1 MDQYQQYI
9 AISKYARFIEGEN
22 RRETWDESV
31 DRFVKFFSEKFPV
44 AKTKLEE
51 AGKDIKALNVVPS
64 MRAIMTAG
72 PALERDNIAGY
83 NCSYLAI
90 DDPKAFD
97 EALYILMC
105 GTGVGYSVER
115 KFVDKLPDIPED
127 LHQTDEVF
135 KVEDSKI
142 GWAKGMRKLVSRLY
156 AGEIPKWD
164 LSGIRPAGS
173 RLKVF
178 GGRAS
183 GPDPLENLFRF
194 TVGVFKKAAGRKLS
208 SLEAHDIMCAVA
220 AAVVVGG
227 VRRSAMISLSDLGD
241 DRMRHCKS
249 GEWWNENVNRSYA
262 NNSVSY
268 TQKPDMGAFLREWSA
283 LYDSKSGERGL
294 FNRQAA
300 KNQAKK
306 SGRRDP
312 NHDFGTNPCGEILLR
327 SMECCNLSEVIIR
340 PTDDEKEL
348 ERKVEIAS
356 FLGTIQSGLTD
367 IRYLRNQWKKNM
379 EEERL
384 LGVSF
389 TGILDNPLTF
399 EDRDG
404 GLGTL
409 LEKLKG
415 IVNDTNKEWAE
426 KLGINQSTA
435 TTCVKPSGTVSQ
447 LSAVASGIHPRYAK
461 HYIRRVRADVKDPLA
476 TWMIEQGIP
485 CEQDTYNPLNHV
497 FSFPIKSPDNC
508 ITRNDMSALE
518 QLHLWMTYRTHWC
531 EHNPSITVYVGEDE
545 WADVGAYVYKN
556 FGDIGGVSFLPREDG
571 SHSYVQAPY
580 EEVTDLQYEELAGK
594 MPQVQFSE
602 YRELDDMTIASQELA
617 CTAGACEL

>member
-1 MDQYQQYI
+1 MEQYQQYI
-9 AISKYARFIEGEN
+9 AISKYARFIEDEG

-31 DRFVKFFSEKFPV
+31 DRYIDYFSNKFPV
-44 AKTKLEE
+44 A
-51 AGKDIKALNVVPS
+51 AGELSKAAKMIKELGVVPS

-72 PALERDNIAGY
+72 PALDRDNIAGY

-97 EALYILMC
+97 EALYVLMC

-115 KFVDKLPDIPED
+115 KCVEKLPDVPAD
-127 LHQTDEVF
+127 LHETDEVF

-164 LSGIRPAGS
+164 LSGIRPAGA

-194 TVGVFKKAAGRKLS
+194 TVGVFKKAAGRKLT

-227 VRRSAMISLSDLGD
+227 VRRSAMISLSDLAD

-249 GEWWNENVNRSYA
+249 GQWWDENVNRSYA
-262 NNSVSY
+262 NNSVAY
-268 TQKPDMGAFLREWSA
+268 TRKPDMGAFLREWTS
-283 LYDSKSGERGL
+283 LYESKSGERGI
-294 FNRQAA
+294 FNREAA
-300 KNQAKK
+300 KNQAVK

-327 SMECCNLSEVIIR
+327 SMQCCNLSEIIIR
-340 PTDDEKEL
+340 PDDCVVQLKEKA
-348 ERKVEIAS
+348 RIAS
-356 FLGTIQSGLTD
+356 LLGTLQSALTD
-367 IRYLRNQWKKNM
+367 IRYLRPTWKKNM

-389 TGILDNPLTF
+389 TGILDNWLMT
-399 EDRDG
+399 RDNDH
-404 GLGTL
+404 LDTML
-409 LEKLKG
+409 DDLKQTV
-415 IVNDTNKEWAE
+415 IDTNKEWAD
-426 KLGINQSTA
+426 KLGIPQSTA

-447 LSAVASGIHPRYAK
+447 LASCASGIHPRYAK

-476 TWMIEQGIP
+476 TWMMERQIP
-485 CEQDTYNPLNHV
+485 NEIDTYNPLNHV
-497 FSFPIKSPDNC
+497 FSFPIKSPDGAV
-508 ITRNDMSALE
+508 TRNDMSALE
-518 QLHLWMTYRTHWC
+518 QLELWMAYREHWC
-531 EHNPSITVYVGEDE
+531 EHNPSITVYVGEEE

-556 FGDIGGVSFLPREDG
+556 FGDVGGVSFLPREDG

-580 EEVTDLQYEELAGK
+580 EEITAEEYEQLASR
-594 MPQVQFSE
+594 MPNVSFSD
-602 YRELDDMTIASQELA
+602 YRETDDMTVASQELA
-617 CTAGACEL
+617 CTGGACEL

>member
-1 MDQYQQYI
+1 MDSYQQYI
-9 AISKYARFIEGEN
+9 AISKYARFIEEEG
-22 RRETWDESV
+22 RRETWEESV
-31 DRFVKFFSEKFPV
+31 DRYINYFSEKFPV
-44 AKTKLEE
+44 AKGELSK
-51 AGKDIKALNVVPS
+51 AAKMIKDLGVVPS

-72 PALERDNIAGY
+72 PALDRDNIAGY
-83 NCSYLAI
+83 NCSYLAV

-97 EALYILMC
+97 EALYVLMC

-115 KFVDKLPDIPED
+115 KFVEKLPDVPE
-127 LHQTDEVF
+127 LHDTEEVF

-164 LSGIRPAGS
+164 LSGIRPAGA

-194 TVGVFKKAAGRKLS
+194 TVGVFKKAEGRKLT

-227 VRRSAMISLSDLGD
+227 VRRSAMISLSDLAD

-249 GEWWNENVNRSYA
+249 GQWWDENVNRSYA
-262 NNSVSY
+262 NNSVTY
-268 TQKPDMGAFLREWSA
+268 TRKPDMGAFLREWSA
-283 LYDSKSGERGL
+283 LYDSKSGERGI
-294 FNRQAA
+294 FNREAA
-300 KNQAKK
+300 KAQAIK

-327 SMECCNLSEVIIR
+327 SMQCCNLSEIIVR
-340 PTDDEKEL
+340 PDDMLEQLKEKA
-348 ERKVEIAS
+348 RVAS
-356 FLGTIQSGLTD
+356 LLGTLQSALTD
-367 IRYLRNQWKKNM
+367 IRYLRPAWKKNM

-389 TGILDNPLTF
+389 TGILDNWLLTADNDHLDVVLD
-399 EDRDG
+399 E
-404 GLGTL
+404 
-409 LEKLKG
+409 LKQEV
-415 IVNDTNKEWAE
+415 INTNKKWAE
-426 KLGINQSTA
+426 KLGIPQSTA

-447 LSAVASGIHPRYAK
+447 LASVASGIHPRYAE

-476 TWMIEQGIP
+476 TWMIERQIP
-485 CEQDTYNPLNHV
+485 NEVDTYNPLNHV
-497 FSFPIKSPDNC
+497 FSFPIKSPSGS
-508 ITRNDMSALE
+508 ITRNDMTALE
-518 QLHLWMTYRTHWC
+518 QLDLWMKYREHWC

-556 FGDIGGVSFLPREDG
+556 FGNVGGVSFLPREDG

-580 EEVTDLQYEELAGK
+580 EEITEDEYNTLAGQ
-594 MPQVQFSE
+594 MPNVSFSE
-602 YRELDDMTIASQELA
+602 YREADDMTIASQELA
-617 CTAGACEL
+617 CTSGACEL

>member
-1 MDQYQQYI
+1 
-9 AISKYARFIEGEN
+9 
-22 RRETWDESV
+22 
-31 DRFVKFFSEKFPV
+31 
-44 AKTKLEE
+44 
-51 AGKDIKALNVVPS
+51 
-64 MRAIMTAG
+64 
-72 PALERDNIAGY
+72 
-83 NCSYLAI
+83 
-90 DDPKAFD
+90 
-97 EALYILMC
+97 MC

-115 KFVDKLPDIPED
+115 KFVEKLPDIPSD
-127 LHQTDEVF
+127 LHKTDEVF

-142 GWAKGMRKLVSRLY
+142 GWAKGMRKLISRLY
-156 AGEIPKWD
+156 AGEIPTWD
-164 LSGIRPAGS
+164 LSNIRPAGS

-194 TVGVFKKAAGRKLS
+194 TVGIFKKAAGRKLS

-249 GEWWNENVNRSYA
+249 GEWWKENVNRSYA

-268 TQKPDMGAFLREWSA
+268 TIKPDMGAFLREWTS
-283 LYDSKSGERGL
+283 LYESKSGERGL
-294 FNRQAA
+294 FNRDAA
-300 KNQAKK
+300 KQQAKK

-312 NHDFGTNPCGEILLR
+312 DHDFGTNPCGEILLR
-327 SMECCNLSEVIIR
+327 SMQCCNLSEIIVR
-340 PTDDEKEL
+340 PDDSLVQLREKA
-348 ERKVEIAS
+348 RIAA
-356 FLGTIQSGLTD
+356 FLGTLQSAMTN
-367 IRYLRNQWKKNM
+367 IRYLRPTWKKNM

-384 LGVSF
+384 LGVSI
-389 TGILDNPLTF
+389 TGILDNWLLTT
-399 EDRDG
+399 ENPD
-404 GLGTL
+404 LPEL
-409 LEKLKG
+409 LDDLKQ
-415 IVNDTNKEWAE
+415 IVIDTNKEWAD
-426 KLGINQSTA
+426 KLGIQQSTA

-447 LSAVASGIHPRYAK
+447 LASVASGIHPRYAK

-497 FSFPIKSPDNC
+497 FSFPIESPDDSV
-508 ITRNDMSALE
+508 TRNDMTALE
-518 QLHLWMTYRTHWC
+518 QLDLWMMYRTHWC

-556 FGDIGGVSFLPREDG
+556 FRDVGGVSFLPREDG

-580 EEVTDLQYEELAGK
+580 EEVDSLQYEELKAK
-594 MPQVQFSE
+594 MPNVDFSG
-602 YRELDDMTIASQELA
+602 YREVDDMTVASQELA
-617 CTAGACEL
+617 CTSGACEL

>member
-1 MDQYQQYI
+1 MDSYQQYI
-9 AISKYARFIEGEN
+9 AISKYARFIESEG
-22 RRETWDESV
+22 RRETWEESV
-31 DRFVKFFSEKFPV
+31 DRYINYFSEKFPI
-44 AKTKLEE
+44 AESELKE
-51 AGKDIKALNVVPS
+51 ASKYIKELGVVPS

-72 PALERDNIAGY
+72 PALDRDNIAGY
-83 NCSYLAI
+83 NCSYLAV

-97 EALYILMC
+97 ETLYVLMC

-115 KFVDKLPDIPED
+115 EFVEKLPEIPADIHD
-127 LHQTDEVF
+127 TDEVV

-142 GWAKGMRKLVSRLY
+142 GWAKGLRKLIARLY

-164 LSGIRPAGS
+164 LSGIRAAGA

-194 TVGVFKKAAGRKLS
+194 TVGVFKKAAGRKLT

-227 VRRSAMISLSDLGD
+227 VRRSAMISLSDLAD

-249 GEWWNENVNRSYA
+249 GNWWDENVNRSYA

-268 TQKPDMGAFLREWSA
+268 TRKPDMGAFLREWTS
-283 LYDSKSGERGL
+283 LYESKSGERGI

-300 KNQAKK
+300 QAQAKK

-312 NHDFGTNPCGEILLR
+312 DHAFGTNPCGEILLR
-327 SMECCNLSEVIIR
+327 SMQTCNLSEIIIR
-340 PTDDEKEL
+340 PEDTEETLTHKAY
-348 ERKVEIAS
+348 IAAL
-356 FLGTIQSGLTD
+356 LGTLQSSLTD
-367 IRYLRNQWKKNM
+367 VRYLRSSWKKNM

-389 TGILDNPLTF
+389 TGILDNPLMYQG
-399 EDRDG
+399 EDLPDR
-404 GLGTL
+404 
-409 LEKLKG
+409 LEKLKA
-415 IVNDTNKEWAE
+415 VVVDTNKKWAD
-426 KLGINQSTA
+426 KLGIQQSTA

-447 LSAVASGIHPRYAK
+447 LASVASGIHPRYAK

-476 TWMIEQGIP
+476 TWMMERQIP
-485 CEQDTYNPLNHV
+485 NEVDTYNPLNHV
-497 FSFPIKSPDNC
+497 FSFPIESPEDC

-518 QLHLWMTYRTHWC
+518 QLHLWMTYRTHWT
-531 EHNPSITVYVGEDE
+531 EHNPSITVYVSEEE
-545 WADVGAYVYKN
+545 WFDVGAYVYKN
-556 FGDIGGVSFLPREDG
+556 FDDVGGVSFLPREDG

-580 EEVTDLQYEELAGK
+580 EEISHLQYEELSAR
-594 MPQVQFSE
+594 MPTVSFSE
-602 YRELDDMTIASQELA
+602 YREVDDMTVASQELA
-617 CTAGACEL
+617 CTSGACEL

>member
-9 AISKYARFIEGEN
+9 AISKYARFIEAEG

-31 DRFVKFFSEKFPV
+31 DRYINYFSEKFPV
-44 AKTKLEE
+44 AKAELQK
-51 AGKDIKALNVVPS
+51 ASKMIKALGVVPS

-72 PALERDNIAGY
+72 PALDRDHIAGY

-97 EALYILMC
+97 EALYVLMC

-115 KFVDKLPDIPED
+115 KFVEKLPDIPAE
-127 LHQTDEVF
+127 LHDTDEVF
-135 KVEDSKI
+135 KVEDSKV
-142 GWAKGMRKLVSRLY
+142 GWAKGLRKLVSRLY

-164 LSGIRPAGS
+164 LSGIRPAGA

-194 TVGVFKKAAGRKLS
+194 TVGIFKKAKGRKLT

-227 VRRSAMISLSDLGD
+227 VRRSAMISLSDLAD

-262 NNSVSY
+262 NNSVAY
-268 TQKPDMGAFLREWSA
+268 HRKPDMGAFLREWTS
-283 LYDSKSGERGL
+283 LYESKSGERGI

-300 KNQAKK
+300 KMQAQK
-306 SGRRDP
+306 SGRRNPDY
-312 NHDFGTNPCGEILLR
+312 DFGTNPCGEILLR
-327 SMECCNLSEVIIR
+327 SMQCCNLSEIIVR
-340 PTDDEKEL
+340 PEDAFEQLKEKA
-348 ERKVEIAS
+348 RIAS
-356 FLGTIQSGLTD
+356 FLGTLQSALTD
-367 IRYLRNQWKKNM
+367 LRYLRPAWKKNM

-389 TGILDNPLTF
+389 TGILDNWLLTNGNEHLDVIL
-399 EDRDG
+399 EDLRD
-404 GLGTL
+404 T
-409 LEKLKG
+409 
-415 IVNDTNKEWAE
+415 VVATNKEWAE
-426 KLGINQSTA
+426 KLGIPQSTA

-447 LSAVASGIHPRYAK
+447 LASVASGIHPRYAQ

-476 TWMIEQGIP
+476 TWMIDQGIP
-485 CEQDTYNPLNHV
+485 HEVDTYNPLNHV
-497 FSFPIKSPDNC
+497 FSFPIKSPREA
-508 ITRNDMSALE
+508 ITRNDMTALE
-518 QLHLWMTYRTHWC
+518 QLELWMKYRTHWC

-580 EEVTDLQYEELAGK
+580 EEISELQYEELASK
-594 MPQVQFSE
+594 MPDVSFAE
-602 YRELDDMTIASQELA
+602 YREQDDMTVASQELA
-617 CTAGACEL
+617 CTAGVCEL